1 MARIAPAE
9 VHGIWSVL
17 LLYWHEDGSL
27 DERAVEANLERTVA
41 ARPHGYYS
49 LDTASEFYAL
59 EFERYRPLAERFVQ
73 RCRALDPKL
82 PLGLGCTWT
91 NQAGA
96 LQRIA
101 LARDL
106 GVQTVHLS
114 PPYWTPL
121 NETGFLRFFAAVQ
134 EVAGD
139 VGIVVYAPP
148 WGRIDLTAELYRK
161 LCAVAPC
168 VIGTKASMEHPDL
181 LDVPSPTARHSHF
194 IGEPNLFE
202 GMKRGASG
210 AYSALSG
217 LSLKFTKHWWQLMRD
232 GKWTEAEAIN
242 QRVQRFYQEGVVP
255 IRQRGILAGAI
266 DKTMA
271 ELGGARGARRLL
283 PPYESCP
290 DDLRDGMRRA
300 AQNHLPEALERYA

>member
-1 MARIAPAE
+1 MARIAPAD
-9 VHGIWSVL
+9 VFGIWSVM

-27 DERAVEANLERTVA
+27 DERAVEVNLERTVA
-41 ARPHGYYS
+41 AGPHGYYS

-106 GVQTVHLS
+106 GVQTVHLA

-121 NETGFLRFFAAVQ
+121 NEAGLLRFFSAVQ
-134 EVAGD
+134 EVAGE

-148 WGRIDLTAELYRK
+148 WGRLDLTADLYRK
-161 LCAVAPC
+161 LCGIAPC
-168 VIGTKASMEHPDL
+168 LIGTKAGLEHPGL
-181 LDVPSPTARHSHF
+181 LDEPAGKARHSHF
-194 IGEPNLFE
+194 VGESTMYE
-202 GMKRGASG
+202 GVSRGASG
-210 AYSALSG
+210 VYSALSG
-217 LSLKFTKHWWQLMRD
+217 LSLRFMRNWWQLMRD
-232 GKWTEAEAIN
+232 GKWTEAQAIN

-271 ELGGARGARRLL
+271 ELGGAQGVRRML

-290 DDLRDGMRRA
+290 DDLRDLMRRA
-300 AQNHLPEALERYA
+300 AQTHLPEALER